1 MWYKGKEEILKQL
14 ETSSKG
20 ITNSEANKRLKE
32 EGLNRIPTGKRNT
45 IWNIIIEQLKNPI
58 IFILFFSAIFS
69 IITQSNIYICCNRN
83 KYNYRNISGMEFRK
97 KC

>member
-58 IFILFFSAIFS
+58 IFILFFSF
-69 IITQSNIYICCNRN
+69 C
-83 KYNYRNISGMEFRK
+83 K
-97 KC
+97 KHDNAVTALALHSYD

>member
-69 IITQSNIYICCNRN
+69 IITQSKSRMQYL
-83 KYNYRNISGMEFRK
+83 YLL
-97 KC
+97 